1 MSFKELIKDFE
12 ENLIDKKQQLN
23 EEIEDILYNNIN
35 EDLNFKEINEIQ
47 EKRKR
52 IKAIYD
58 TIEYLDK
65 CILVFLEK

>member
-1 MSFKELIKDFE
+1 MSFKELIRDFE

-58 TIEYLDK
+58 TIEYLDE